1 MQTLK
6 TIKDEDFG
14 FMKKDSELVLRE
26 AVRAV
31 VVNDKNEI
39 AILYVRKNNFYK
51 IPGGGVELGENH
63 EEALVREVLEEAGCQ
78 IEIIRE
84 LGEVVEYRTH
94 FNQIQKSY
102 NYLARVI
109 GDIKEPNFTEDEKA
123 DGFERLW
130 MNIDQA
136 LDLIRGLVLSND
148 DQPDNYMGHFVGDRE
163 STILLEAKKFI

>member
-6 TIKDEDFG
+6 TIKDEDFV
-14 FMKKDSELVLRE
+14 FMKKDGELVLRE

-51 IPGGGVELGENH
+51 IPGGGVEQGENH
-63 EEALVREVLEEAGCQ
+63 EEALRREVLEEAGCQ
-78 IEIIRE
+78 IEIIRA

-94 FNQIQKSY
+94 FDQVQKSY

-109 GDIKEPNFTEDEKA
+109 GDIKEPSFTEDEKA

-130 MNIDQA
+130 MNIDKA
-136 LDLIRGLVLSND
+136 LDLIRGLILSNK
-148 DQPDNYMGHFVGDRE
+148 DQADNYMGHFVGERE